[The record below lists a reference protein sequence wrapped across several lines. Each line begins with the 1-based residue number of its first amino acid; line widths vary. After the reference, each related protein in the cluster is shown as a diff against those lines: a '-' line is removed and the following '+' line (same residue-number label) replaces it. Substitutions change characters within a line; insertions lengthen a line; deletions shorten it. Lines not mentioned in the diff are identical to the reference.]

1 MLDFSI
7 LPFAELRVW
16 LSSLY
21 TPSLYI
27 FFALFVYLIYQCLTS
42 HYFYQFRSTFKRD
55 FCGLIL
61 LIRLKWNIWKH
72 MKSNEPLHQIF
83 LRNVKNYRDKEAL
96 IEVDTGRKF
105 TFHEMNQLCNQYANY
120 FQSEGYKNGDVIAL
134 FLENCV
140 DFPAIW
146 LGLSKIG
153 VVTSWVNIN
162 LKAEPLAYSIDISK
176 ASSVIT
182 SSALFPTLQDLFS
195 SGKLKQMKV
204 YVTDDICNIKN
215 GILSLATK
223 ISLTSAE
230 EPVVHKKPT
239 FRSVL
244 CYIFTSGTT
253 GNPKPALIKHYR
265 YYWMAIGV
273 AKSFGIFTKDRLYVM
288 MPVYHSAGG
297 ILGIGQTVLQGSTC
311 VIRKKFSASNF
322 WKDCVKYNCNVSQYI
337 GEICRYLL
345 AQKKIME
352 AKEHKIR
359 LMFGNGLRAE
369 IWPEFVSHFG
379 VQKIGEFYGSTE
391 GNSSIVNIDNRVG
404 SCGFIPVHPFVK
416 YLYPVRLLKVDDNT
430 GELIRTKDGFCVACK
445 PGETGEIV
453 GVIKESEPLLS
464 FEGYLDENDT
474 GKKIIR
480 NVLRKGDAVFTS
492 GDIVFWDD
500 LGYLYFKDRKGDTY
514 RWKGENVSTTEVEG
528 ILQLLKY
535 VTDVAVYGV
544 GIPNREG
551 RAGMAAI
558 VIAEDEFLQDVI
570 CKITEHLKKSL
581 PSYAIPVFLRFC
593 KDFERTGTYKL
604 KKNRLRKEGYDL
616 SRFNDEV
623 FIWDY
628 SIKSYKV
635 FDERSQRQLSD
646 GIYVGI

>member
-1 MLDFSI
+1 MFDFST
-7 LPFAELRVW
+7 LRFTELRIWSSLVCT
-16 LSSLY
+16 LSLY
-21 TPSLYI
+21 T

-42 HYFYQFRSTFKRD
+42 HYFFQLRSTFGRD
-55 FCGLIL
+55 LCGLIL
-61 LIRLKWNIWKH
+61 LIRLRWNIWKH
-72 MKSNEPLHQIF
+72 MKTNEPLHQIF
-83 LRNVKNYRDKEAL
+83 LRNVKNYGDKEAL
-96 IEVDTGRKF
+96 VEVDTGRRF
-105 TFHEMNQLCNQYANY
+105 TFREMNQLCNQYANY
-120 FQSEGYKNGDVIAL
+120 FQSQGYKNGDVIAL
-134 FLENCV
+134 FLENCA

-162 LKAEPLAYSIDISK
+162 LKAEPLAHSISISK
-176 ASSVIT
+176 SRSVIT
-182 SSALFPTLQDLFS
+182 SSALFPALEDIFS

-204 YVTDDICNIKN
+204 YVIDDISNTEN

-223 ISLTSAE
+223 IPSISSE
-230 EPVVHKKPT
+230 EPIANEKPT
-239 FRSVL
+239 FKSVL

-273 AKSFGIFTKDRLYVM
+273 AKSFGIFTTDRLYVM

-297 ILGIGQTVLQGSTC
+297 ILGIGQMVLQGSTC
-311 VIRKKFSASNF
+311 VIKKKFSASNF

-345 AQKKIME
+345 AQKDIVE
-352 AKEHKIR
+352 AKRHKIR

-369 IWPEFVSHFG
+369 IWLEFVNRFG
-379 VQKIGEFYGSTE
+379 IQKIGELYGSTE

-416 YLYPVRLLKVDDNT
+416 YLYPVRLLKVNDDT
-430 GELIRTKDGFCVACK
+430 GELIRTKDGFCVPCK
-445 PGETGEIV
+445 PGETGEMV
-453 GVIKESEPLLS
+453 GVIMKDEPLLS
-464 FEGYLDENDT
+464 FEGYLDEKDT

-492 GDIVFWDD
+492 GDIIYWDD

-528 ILQLLKY
+528 ILQLLKC
-535 VTDVAVYGV
+535 VTDVVVYSV
-544 GIPNREG
+544 EIPNREG

-558 VIAEDEFLQDVI
+558 VLAEDEFLKDVI
-570 CKITEHLKKSL
+570 WKITDHLKNSL
-581 PSYAIPVFLRFC
+581 PSYAIPIFLRFC

-604 KKNRLRKEGYDL
+604 KKMSLQKEGYDL
-616 SRFNDEV
+616 SRIKNEI
-623 FIWDY
+623 FIWDS
-628 SIKSYKV
+628 SIKSYKI
-635 FDERSQRQLSD
+635 FDKRLQCQLD
-646 GIYVGI
+646 NGTYLGI

>member
-1 MLDFSI
+1 MFDSST

-16 LSSLY
+16 SSLVHGL
-21 TPSLYI
+21 SLYI
-27 FFALFVYLIYQCLTS
+27 FFAFFVYLIYHCLTS
-42 HYFYQFRSTFKRD
+42 HYFHQVRSTFWRD
-55 FCGLIL
+55 FGLIL
-61 LIRLKWNIWKH
+61 LIRLRWNIWKH
-72 MKSNEPLHQIF
+72 MRINEPLHQIF

-96 IEVDTGRKF
+96 VEVDTGKKF

-120 FQSEGYKNGDVIAL
+120 FQVSQGYKSGDVIAL
-134 FLENCV
+134 FLENCA

-162 LKAEPLAYSIDISK
+162 LKAEPLAHSINISK
-176 ASSVIT
+176 SSSVIT
-182 SSALFPTLQDLFS
+182 SSALLP
-195 SGKLKQMKV
+195 
-204 YVTDDICNIKN
+204 DDIGNIKN

-223 ISLTSAE
+223 IPLISSE
-230 EPVVHKKPT
+230 EPVVNEKPT

-273 AKSFGIFTKDRLYVM
+273 AKSFGIFTTDRLYVM

-311 VIRKKFSASNF
+311 VIRKKFSASCF
-322 WKDCVKYNCNVSQYI
+322 WKDCIKYNCNVSQYI

-345 AQKKIME
+345 AQNDVAETKG
-352 AKEHKIR
+352 HKIR

-369 IWPEFVSHFG
+369 IWPEFVNRFG
-379 VQKIGEFYGSTE
+379 IQKIGELYGSTE
-391 GNSSIVNIDNRVG
+391 GNSSIVNINNHVG

-416 YLYPVRLLKVDDNT
+416 YLYPVRLLKVDDDT

-445 PGETGEIV
+445 PGETGEMV
-453 GVIKESEPLLS
+453 GVIMDNEPLLS
-464 FEGYLDENDT
+464 FEGYLDEKDT

-492 GDIVFWDD
+492 GDIIYWDN

-528 ILQLLKY
+528 ILQLLKC
-535 VTDVAVYGV
+535 VADVAVYGV
-544 GIPNREG
+544 EIPSKEG
-551 RAGMAAI
+551 RAGMAAV
-558 VIAEDEFLQDVI
+558 VIAGDEFLKDAI
-570 CKITEHLKKSL
+570 CKITEHLKNSL
-581 PSYAIPVFLRFC
+581 PSYAIPIFLRFC

-604 KKNRLRKEGYDL
+604 KKMSLRKEGYDL
-616 SRFNDEV
+616 SRFNDDI
-623 FIWDY
+623 FIWDS
-628 SIKSYKV
+628 SIKSYKT
-635 FDERSQRQLSD
+635 FDKKLQHQLDD
-646 GIYVGI
+646 GVYMGI

>member
-1 MLDFSI
+1 MFDSST

-16 LSSLY
+16 SSLVHGL
-21 TPSLYI
+21 SLYI
-27 FFALFVYLIYQCLTS
+27 FFAFFVYLIYHCLTS
-42 HYFYQFRSTFKRD
+42 HYFHQVRSTFWRD
-55 FCGLIL
+55 LCGLIL
-61 LIRLKWNIWKH
+61 LIRLRWNIWKH
-72 MKSNEPLHQIF
+72 MRINEPLHQIF

-96 IEVDTGRKF
+96 VEVDTGKKF

-120 FQSEGYKNGDVIAL
+120 FQSQGYKSGDVIAL
-134 FLENCV
+134 FLENCA

-162 LKAEPLAYSIDISK
+162 LKAEPLAHSINISK
-176 ASSVIT
+176 SSSVIT
-182 SSALFPTLQDLFS
+182 SSALLPVLEDILS
-195 SGKLKQMKV
+195 SGKLKQMQV
-204 YVTDDICNIKN
+204 YVIDDIGNIKN

-223 ISLTSAE
+223 IPLISSE
-230 EPVVHKKPT
+230 EPVVNEKPT

-273 AKSFGIFTKDRLYVM
+273 AKSFGIFTTDRLYVM

-311 VIRKKFSASNF
+311 VIRKKFSASCF
-322 WKDCVKYNCNVSQYI
+322 WKDCIKYNCNVSQYI

-345 AQKKIME
+345 AQNDVAETKG
-352 AKEHKIR
+352 HKIR

-369 IWPEFVSHFG
+369 IWPEFVNRFG
-379 VQKIGEFYGSTE
+379 IQKIGELYGSTE
-391 GNSSIVNIDNRVG
+391 GNSSIVNIDNHVG

-416 YLYPVRLLKVDDNT
+416 YLYPVRLLKVDDDT

-445 PGETGEIV
+445 PGETGEMV
-453 GVIKESEPLLS
+453 GVIMDNEPLLS
-464 FEGYLDENDT
+464 FEGYLDEKDT

-492 GDIVFWDD
+492 GDIIYWDN

-528 ILQLLKY
+528 ILQLLKC
-535 VTDVAVYGV
+535 VADVAVYGV
-544 GIPNREG
+544 EIPNREG
-551 RAGMAAI
+551 RAGMAAV
-558 VIAEDEFLQDVI
+558 VIAGDEFLKDAI
-570 CKITEHLKKSL
+570 YKITEHLKNSL
-581 PSYAIPVFLRFC
+581 PSYAIPIFLRFC

-604 KKNRLRKEGYDL
+604 KKMSLRKEGYDL
-616 SRFNDEV
+616 SRFNDDI
-623 FIWDY
+623 FIWDS
-628 SIKSYKV
+628 SIKSYKT
-635 FDERSQRQLSD
+635 FDKKLQHQLDD
-646 GIYVGI
+646 GIYMGI

>member
-1 MLDFSI
+1 MIDTSI
-7 LPFAELRVW
+7 LPFAELRFW
-16 LSSLY
+16 SSLAY
-21 TPSLYI
+21 TLSLYI
-27 FFALFVYLIYQCLTS
+27 FFAFLIYLIYQCHTS
-42 HYFYQFRSTFKRD
+42 HYLYQFRSTFRRD

-61 LIRLKWNIWKH
+61 LIRLRWNIWKH
-72 MKSNEPLHQIF
+72 MKANQPVHQIF
-83 LRNVKNYRDKEAL
+83 LRNVENYGDKEAL
-96 IEVDTGRKF
+96 VEVDTGRRF

-134 FLENCV
+134 FLENCA

-162 LKAEPLAYSIDISK
+162 LRAEPLAHSIDISK
-176 ASSVIT
+176 SSSVIT
-182 SSALFPTLQDLFS
+182 SSALFPALKDLFL
-195 SGKLKQMKV
+195 SGKLKQIKV
-204 YVTDDICNIKN
+204 YITDDIGNIKN
-215 GILSLATK
+215 SILSLATK
-223 ISLTSAE
+223 IPLISTE
-230 EPVVHKKPT
+230 EPVVHEKPT
-239 FRSVL
+239 FRSLL

-273 AKSFGIFTKDRLYVM
+273 ARSFGIFTADRLYVM

-345 AQKKIME
+345 AQKETVE

-369 IWPEFVSHFG
+369 IWPEFVNRFHI
-379 VQKIGEFYGSTE
+379 QKIGEFYGSTE

-404 SCGFIPVHPFVK
+404 SCGFIPVHPLVK
-416 YLYPVRLLKVDDNT
+416 YLYPVRLLKVDDDT

-445 PGETGEIV
+445 PGETGEMV
-453 GVIKESEPLLS
+453 GVIMESEPLLS
-464 FEGYLDENDT
+464 FEGYLDKNDT
-474 GKKIIR
+474 GKKILR

-492 GDIVFWDD
+492 GDIIYWDD

-528 ILQLLKY
+528 ILQLLKC

-544 GIPNREG
+544 EIPNREG

-558 VIAEDEFLQDVI
+558 VVAGDEFLKDVI
-570 CKITEHLKKSL
+570 FKITEHLKKSL

-604 KKNRLRKEGYDL
+604 KKMSLRKEGYDF
-616 SRFNDEV
+616 SRFNDTI
-623 FIWDY
+623 FIWDC
-628 SIKSYKV
+628 SIKSYRI
-635 FDERSQRQLSD
+635 FDESLQHQLND
-646 GIYVGI
+646 GTYVGI

>member
-1 MLDFSI
+1 MRMFDSST

-16 LSSLY
+16 SSLVHGL
-21 TPSLYI
+21 S
-27 FFALFVYLIYQCLTS
+27 F
-42 HYFYQFRSTFKRD
+42 
-55 FCGLIL
+55 GLIL
-61 LIRLKWNIWKH
+61 LIRLRWNIWKH
-72 MKSNEPLHQIF
+72 MRINEPLHQIF

-96 IEVDTGRKF
+96 VEVDTGKKF

-120 FQSEGYKNGDVIAL
+120 FQSQGYKNGDVIAL
-134 FLENCV
+134 FLENCA
-140 DFPAIW
+140 DFLAIW

-162 LKAEPLAYSIDISK
+162 LKAEPLAHSINISK
-176 ASSVIT
+176 SNSVIT
-182 SSALFPTLQDLFS
+182 SSALLPVLEDILS
-195 SGKLKQMKV
+195 SGKLKQMQV
-204 YVTDDICNIKN
+204 YVIDDIGNIKN

-223 ISLTSAE
+223 IPLISSE
-230 EPVVHKKPT
+230 EPVVNEKPT

-273 AKSFGIFTKDRLYVM
+273 AKSFGVFTTDRLYVM

-311 VIRKKFSASNF
+311 VIRKKFSASSF
-322 WKDCVKYNCNVSQYI
+322 WKDCIKYNCNVSQYI

-345 AQKKIME
+345 AQNDVAETKG
-352 AKEHKIR
+352 HKIR

-369 IWPEFVSHFG
+369 IWPEFVNRFG
-379 VQKIGEFYGSTE
+379 IQKIGELYGSTE
-391 GNSSIVNIDNRVG
+391 GNSSIVNIDNHVG

-416 YLYPVRLLKVDDNT
+416 YLYPVRLLKVDDDT

-445 PGETGEIV
+445 PGETGEMV
-453 GVIKESEPLLS
+453 GVIMDNVPLLS
-464 FEGYLDENDT
+464 FEGYLDEKDT

-492 GDIVFWDD
+492 GDIIYWDN

-514 RWKGENVSTTEVEG
+514 RWKGENVSTAEVEG
-528 ILQLLKY
+528 ILQLLKC
-535 VTDVAVYGV
+535 VADVAVYGV
-544 GIPNREG
+544 EIPNREG
-551 RAGMAAI
+551 RAGMAAVVI
-558 VIAEDEFLQDVI
+558 VGDEFLKDAI
-570 CKITEHLKKSL
+570 CKITEHIKNSL
-581 PSYAIPVFLRFC
+581 PSYAIPIFLRFC

-604 KKNRLRKEGYDL
+604 KKMSLRKEGYDL
-616 SRFNDEV
+616 SRFNDDI
-623 FIWDY
+623 FIWDS
-628 SIKSYKV
+628 SIKCYKI
-635 FDERSQRQLSD
+635 FDKKLQLQLDD
-646 GIYVGI
+646 GIYMDI

>member
-1 MLDFSI
+1 
-7 LPFAELRVW
+7 
-16 LSSLY
+16 
-21 TPSLYI
+21 
-27 FFALFVYLIYQCLTS
+27 
-42 HYFYQFRSTFKRD
+42 
-55 FCGLIL
+55 
-61 LIRLKWNIWKH
+61 
-72 MKSNEPLHQIF
+72 MKTNEPIHQIF

-96 IEVDTGRKF
+96 VEVDTGRRF
-105 TFHEMNQLCNQYANY
+105 TFYEMNQLCNQYANY

-134 FLENCV
+134 FLENCA

-162 LKAEPLAYSIDISK
+162 LKAEPLAHSIEISK
-176 ASSVIT
+176 SSSVIT
-182 SSALFPTLQDLFS
+182 SSTLFSALEDLFS

-204 YVTDDICNIKN
+204 YVTDDIGNIKN
-215 GILSLATK
+215 GVLSLAEK
-223 ISLTSAE
+223 ISLVSSE

-265 YYWMAIGV
+265 YYWMATGV
-273 AKSFGIFTKDRLYVM
+273 AKSFGIFTTDRLYVM

-297 ILGIGQTVLQGSTC
+297 ILGIGQTVVQGSTC

-322 WKDCVKYNCNVSQYI
+322 WKDCVKY
-337 GEICRYLL
+337 LL
-345 AQKKIME
+345 AQKEITE

-369 IWPEFVSHFG
+369 IWPEFVSRFG
-379 VQKIGEFYGSTE
+379 IQKIGEFYGSTE
-391 GNSSIVNIDNRVG
+391 GNSSIVNIDNHVG

-416 YLYPVRLLKVDDNT
+416 YLYPVRLLKVDDDT
-430 GELIRTKDGFCVACK
+430 GELIRKKDGFCVACK
-445 PGETGEIV
+445 PGETGEMV
-453 GVIKESEPLLS
+453 GVIMESEPLLS
-464 FEGYLDENDT
+464 FEGYLDKNDT
-474 GKKIIR
+474 GKKILR

-492 GDIVFWDD
+492 GDIIYWDD

-528 ILQLLKY
+528 ILQLLMC
-535 VTDVAVYGV
+535 VADVAVYGV
-544 GIPNREG
+544 EIPNREG
-551 RAGMAAI
+551 RAGMAA
-558 VIAEDEFLQDVI
+558 VVLAKNEFLKDVI
-570 CKITEHLKKSL
+570 CKITEHLKNSL
-581 PSYAIPVFLRFC
+581 PSYAIPIFLRFC

-604 KKNRLRKEGYDL
+604 KKMSLRKEGYDL
-616 SRFNDEV
+616 SRFNDEI

-628 SIKSYKV
+628 SVKSYKV
-635 FDERSQRQLSD
+635 FDERLQCQLED
-646 GIYVGI
+646 GTYAGM

>member
-1 MLDFSI
+1 
-7 LPFAELRVW
+7 
-16 LSSLY
+16 
-21 TPSLYI
+21 
-27 FFALFVYLIYQCLTS
+27 
-42 HYFYQFRSTFKRD
+42 
-55 FCGLIL
+55 
-61 LIRLKWNIWKH
+61 
-72 MKSNEPLHQIF
+72 
-83 LRNVKNYRDKEAL
+83 
-96 IEVDTGRKF
+96 
-105 TFHEMNQLCNQYANY
+105 
-120 FQSEGYKNGDVIAL
+120 SEGYKNGDVIAL

-297 ILGIGQTVLQGSTC
+297 ILGIGQTVLQ
-311 VIRKKFSASNF
+311 
-322 WKDCVKYNCNVSQYI
+322 
-337 GEICRYLL
+337 